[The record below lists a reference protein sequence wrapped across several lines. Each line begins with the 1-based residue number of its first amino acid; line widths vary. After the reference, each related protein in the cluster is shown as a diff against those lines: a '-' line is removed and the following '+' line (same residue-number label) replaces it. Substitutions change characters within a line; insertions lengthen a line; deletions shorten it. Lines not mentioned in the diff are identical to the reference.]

1 MSPCELIVLN
11 YSSIMGL
18 WAWIIYSYNYMWST
32 LIVPFSLMWWQ
43 NIYLVNTL
51 FVIQEIADTF
61 GLLLILMLLL
71 LGQLIA
77 RNSLLSIFLSF
88 TQKNVTNSEQ
98 NLYSRVRTTSLQTF
112 LVSTISH
119 RHLQFIPRMLV
130 KKFTNMLKK

>member
-1 MSPCELIVLN
+1 M
-11 YSSIMGL
+11 
-18 WAWIIYSYNYMWST
+18 
-32 LIVPFSLMWWQ
+32 
-43 NIYLVNTL
+43 

-61 GLLLILMLLL
+61 GLLLILTLLL

-88 TQKNVTNSEQ
+88 TQKKLTNSEQ
-98 NLYSRVRTTSLQTF
+98 NLHSCVGTTSLQTF
-112 LVSTISH
+112 LASMISH